1 MEPWPAERPAC
12 ARKILNVTE
21 LCPLINRL
29 FSNIIHGYFFFAS
42 FIYLYQHIFNS
53 GTMKK
58 CISFLFIL
66 TILLSGCG
74 SSKKQLQKGN
84 YDAAI
89 DKAVKQL
96 RKDPD
101 DAKQIEIL
109 TQSYKIAN
117 EQDNERIRFLKM
129 EGRPDSWDE
138 IYLVYKA
145 LNDRQSLVRTV
156 TPLNSNGRS
165 VDFPYIDY
173 MPEMVGAKRKAAD
186 FYYAHGN
193 ELMKVGIKDS
203 YRQAFNEYV
212 RAKQYVGDYEGID
225 NKIQDAKL
233 LGMSRVLISIR
244 NSSVL
249 KFPPEFEQDLLALDL
264 PRLNSDWVEYHTVSM
279 NENTK
284 FDYFVNVN
292 VKNIAVSP
300 DQTIQRDSVIK
311 RDVEDGFTY
320 VLDKKGNVMKDSL
333 GNDIKQKKYKTL
345 QCALVETIQT
355 KACRIDGDIEVI
367 QMNPDKV
374 LKKDPIGAQSNF
386 ENISS
391 RALGD
396 VKALNQEQLER
407 TKSSVIP
414 FPSDIEMVVRCSESL
429 KMAIRGA
436 IENNRRFIY

>member
-1 MEPWPAERPAC
+1 
-12 ARKILNVTE
+12 
-21 LCPLINRL
+21 
-29 FSNIIHGYFFFAS
+29 
-42 FIYLYQHIFNS
+42 
-53 GTMKK
+53 MKK
-58 CISFLFIL
+58 IILTLLVL

-96 RKDPD
+96 RKDPSD
-101 DAKQIEIL
+101 EKQIDIL
-109 TQSYKIAN
+109 SQSFKIAN
-117 EQDNERIRFLKM
+117 DQNNERIRFLKM

-138 IYLVYKA
+138 IYMNYKA
-145 LNDRQSLVRTV
+145 MNDRQSLVRTV
-156 TPLNSNGRS
+156 TPLNNNGRS

-186 FYYAHGN
+186 FYYAHGI

-203 YRQAFNEYV
+203 YRQAFNEFV

-225 NKIQDAKL
+225 NKIQDAKY
-233 LGMSRVLISIR
+233 LGMSRVFVSVR

-264 PRLNSDWVEYHTVSM
+264 PRLNTDWVEYHTQNL
-279 NENTK
+279 NESTK
-284 FDYFVNVN
+284 YDYYVNVN
-292 VKNIAVSP
+292 VKIIAVSP
-300 DQTIQRDSVIK
+300 DQTLQRDSVIK

-320 VLDKKGNVMKDSL
+320 VLDKKGNVMRDSL

-345 QCALVETIQT
+345 QCALVETIQS

-367 QMNPDKV
+367 QMNPDKL

-396 VKALNQEQLER
+396 TKALNQEQLER
-407 TKSSVIP
+407 TKTALLP
-414 FPSDIEMVVRCSESL
+414 FPSDIDMVLRCSESL

>member
-1 MEPWPAERPAC
+1 M
-12 ARKILNVTE
+12 KKV
-21 LCPLINRL
+21 
-29 FSNIIHGYFFFAS
+29 FS
-42 FIYLYQHIFNS
+42 FI
-53 GTMKK
+53 
-58 CISFLFIL
+58 FIL
-66 TILLSGCG
+66 TIILSGCG

-96 RKDPD
+96 RKDRD
-101 DAKQIEIL
+101 DTKQIDIL

-138 IYLVYKA
+138 IYIVYKA

-193 ELMKVGIKDS
+193 ELMKVGLKDS
-203 YRQAFNEYV
+203 YRQAFNEFV

-225 NKIQDAKL
+225 NKIQDAKY
-233 LGMSRVLISIR
+233 LGMSRVFVSVR
-244 NSSVL
+244 NSSII
-249 KFPPEFEQDLLALDL
+249 KFPPEFEQDMLELDL
-264 PRLNSDWVEYHTVSM
+264 PRLNSDWVEYHTQ
-279 NENTK
+279 NLDENTK
-284 FDYFVNVN
+284 FDYYVNVN

-311 RDVEDGFTY
+311 RDVEDGFKY
-320 VLDKKGNVMKDSL
+320 ILDKKGNVMKDSL
-333 GNDIKQKKYKTL
+333 GNDMKEKKYKTL

-355 KACRIDGDIEVI
+355 KACRIDGDVEVI
-367 QMNPDKV
+367 QVNPSKV
-374 LKKDPIGAQSNF
+374 LKKDPIGAQSTF

-396 VKALNQEQLER
+396 LGALNQQQLER
-407 TKSSVIP
+407 TKSSVVP
-414 FPSDIEMVVRCSESL
+414 FPPDIEMVMRCSESM